1 MDSEEEYEEL
11 NGEDINNS
19 DNDEKEDED
28 EEMDEDETPG
38 WIVPDGYLSDE
49 EKKLGREEE
58 ENEVEVVKKQNVER
72 TKPSG
77 YETQTLKPKV
87 LLPMELDGE
96 ILKYTIQILPSRK
109 F

>member
-38 WIVPDGYLSDE
+38 WIVPDGYLSEE
-49 EKKLGREEE
+49 EKKLGWEEE